1 MCLNKLKLDL
11 YKLITVY
18 SNSIVSF
25 DDISIDQF
33 FGLFFFTQHVI
44 TCISSRVPLYCIMID
59 QNTLSKCPV
68 RCTPWLPWSISLLKL
83 PSQSQIMPARSI
95 NNKSSS
101 PVIKEI
107 YPW

>member
-68 RCTPWLPWSISLLKL
+68 RCTPVASLV
-83 PSQSQIMPARSI
+83 
-95 NNKSSS
+95 NKFAEIAF
-101 PVIKEI
+101 PVPNYVCPVDK
-107 YPW
+107 